1 MYEGILGIF
10 VKMSLNL
17 IHYLSFK
24 LLKEKIVFSF
34 PILKL
39 LNKKIKKK
47 FKIIFFILFIF
58 FPPKRS
64 VKLQRNFNL
73 CVNT

>member
-39 LNKKIKKK
+39 LNKKIKKN

-58 FPPKRS
+58 FF
-64 VKLQRNFNL
+64 LQNEVLSSKEILTF
-73 CVNT
+73 V